1 MRSAASDFSVDFF
14 IKYMPKIRR
23 IKNYKIYSR
32 TFNNL
37 EKTKNLKRAVYFSF
51 SCHTEKTYA
60 STNATLLKEY
70 LLLILTVFLRA
81 ERSVAKKRRTA
92 RFVFFAYFA
101 ARPPLRL
108 SVPKMNLGTARKLC
122 LLELGYELVDCG
134 LRVAV
139 EHARVGA
146 EEEPVFKP
154 GESRSLAAF

>member
-14 IKYMPKIRR
+14 IKISAKIWG

-81 ERSVAKKRRTA
+81 ERSVAKKKTNRTV
-92 RFVFFAYFA
+92 RLFAYFA

-139 EHARVGA
+139 EHARIGA
-146 EEEPVFKP
+146 EEQTVFKP
-154 GESRSLAAF
+154 RESRSFAAF

>member
-1 MRSAASDFSVDFF
+1 
-14 IKYMPKIRR
+14 MPKIWG

-37 EKTKNLKRAVYFSF
+37 EKTKNLKRAVYFRF

-81 ERSVAKKRRTA
+81 ERSVAKKKTNRTV
-92 RFVFFAYFA
+92 RLFAYFA